1 MPKNKK
7 VNQPIEDITL
17 HSFLNF
23 NFPSSKKTKFTIKE
37 KEILRPI
44 AEVLAMLDGNAF
56 FGMSLDDQGNDL
68 WYEQYL
74 PEAYRV
80 YQTNGGA
87 AGWAGETSWMKHIVP
102 ENDSVKEAYQNWQ
115 LIKMLSTK
123 KK

>member
-1 MPKNKK
+1 MPKNK
-7 VNQPIEDITL
+7 EEITL

-23 NFPSSKKTKFTIKE
+23 NFPPSKKTKFSKKE
-37 KEILRPI
+37 KEALRPI

-80 YQTNGGA
+80 YQANGGS
-87 AGWAGETSWMKHIVP
+87 AGWASEASWMKYIVH